1 MPIKERKEKKREK
14 KNLGAP
20 GSVLRSQHWGF
31 FRMVVPASEAFGA
44 GIPLLNS
51 PQPFIYLFFF
61 TYACILVCIVLYM
74 SVYFVSTVYV

>member
-20 GSVLRSQHWGF
+20 RLGLSCALSIGGF

-44 GIPLLNS
+44 GIPLLSS
-51 PQPFIYLFFF
+51 PLFF

-74 SVYFVSTVYV
+74 SVYFVSTVYM